1 MAKNDKIVKLI
12 DKDATET
19 VSEINTD
26 DSDCPDSDESAKKT
40 ELLLIWNLK
49 PQQYVIF
56 YCSNASSQYHT

>member
-19 VSEINTD
+19 VSEINTG
-26 DSDCPDSDESAKKT
+26 DSDCPASDESAKET

-49 PQQYVIF
+49 P
-56 YCSNASSQYHT
+56 

>member
-19 VSEINTD
+19 VSEINTG
-26 DSDCPDSDESAKKT
+26 DSDCLDSDESAKET

-56 YCSNASSQYHT
+56 IV

>member
-12 DKDATET
+12 DKDATES
-19 VSEINTD
+19 VSEIDTG
-26 DSDCPDSDESAKKT
+26 DSDCPDSDESAKET

-56 YCSNASSQYHT
+56 IV